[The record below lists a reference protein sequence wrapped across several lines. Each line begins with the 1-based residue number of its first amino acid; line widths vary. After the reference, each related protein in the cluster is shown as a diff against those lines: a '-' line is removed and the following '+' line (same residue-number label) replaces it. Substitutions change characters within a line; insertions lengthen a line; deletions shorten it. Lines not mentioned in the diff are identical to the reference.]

1 MIFSLSVS
9 FVKTIKTKSGIRLN
23 LFLHWRVTL
32 LSIHPGK
39 LVVVPRKTL
48 KLLADLISVMLPSY
62 GIASVE
68 LSKQEKK
75 QMSKELRGE
84 V

>member
-1 MIFSLSVS
+1 M
-9 FVKTIKTKSGIRLN
+9 
-23 LFLHWRVTL
+23 
-32 LSIHPGK
+32 
-39 LVVVPRKTL
+39 
-48 KLLADLISVMLPSY
+48 ISVMLPSY